1 MPGSDSSEQR
11 KPRIGITLGDINGVG
26 PEVALK
32 ATWDAR
38 LRDKADLLLI
48 GSAHALTIH
57 AEAVELTDFNIPVIS
72 DANASEWRGI
82 AVLDM
87 TAGRRPPVE
96 WGRES
101 EIAGQIAMASVDRG
115 VSLCL
120 DGGLDAIVTAPISK
134 KAISLAGYSFP
145 GHTEFIADRTGS
157 ESFAMMLV
165 AGPLR
170 VGLVT
175 IHLALR
181 HVPEAVS
188 RERIL
193 DRLALLH
200 RSLRIDFGIQ
210 RPRIAVLGLN
220 PHAGEGGVLGAEEID
235 IIRPAVVEAKESGVL
250 AFGPFPADGFFGQ
263 GLQGRYDA
271 VLAMYHDQG
280 LAPFK
285 ALSFG
290 SGVNFT
296 AGLPIVRTSPD
307 HGTAFDIAGRGEAD
321 PSSMREAIELAMEIV
336 RRRKAAL
343 DVKPVPEPTEAD

>member
-1 MPGSDSSEQR
+1 MPVNDSVEQG
-11 KPRIGITLGDINGVG
+11 KPRIGITLGDINGIG

-38 LRDKADLLLI
+38 VRARADLLLI

-57 AEAVELTDFNIPVIS
+57 AEAVQLTDFDIPSIT
-72 DANASEWRGI
+72 DARAARSQGI
-82 AVLDM
+82 AVLDV
-87 TAGRRPPVE
+87 TAGRRPSVE

-101 EIAGQIAMASVDRG
+101 EIAGQIAMESVDRG
-115 VSLCL
+115 VALCL
-120 DGGLDAIVTAPISK
+120 DGQLDAIVTAPISK
-134 KAISLAGYSFP
+134 KAVSMAGFTFP
-145 GHTEFIADRTGS
+145 GHTEFIADRTGT
-157 ESFAMMLV
+157 ETFAMILV

-175 IHLALR
+175 IHVPLR
-181 HVPEAVS
+181 QVPDAVS
-188 RERIL
+188 HELIL
-193 DRLALLH
+193 DRLTVLD

-220 PHAGEGGVLGAEEID
+220 PHAGDGGVLGEEEST
-235 IIRPAVVEAKESGVL
+235 IIRPAVLEAKERGLL

-263 GLQGRYDA
+263 GLHGRYDA

-321 PSSMREAIELAMEIV
+321 PSSMREALELALEIV
-336 RRRKAAL
+336 RRRKNAPA
-343 DVKPVPEPTEAD
+343 DKPLPEGANTD